1 MKWVQDFKK
10 FYNELPANLKKF
22 LLRGTVLFLIWV
34 LLYNLLLKPKGIPD
48 RQLTHLI
55 VISTAKVLTWFY
67 SNVSVRNGAFIA
79 INNKDA
85 IEIAPACNGLELM
98 ALYLGFLLCIPTG
111 KSRFLRYAILGTA
124 IIIVLNI
131 MRCAG
136 LASMFYKEYSM
147 ADFAHHYLFKLI
159 IYAVIF
165 YMWVL
170 YSKKY
175 LRNE

>member
-1 MKWVQDFKK
+1 MKWFQDFKK

-22 LLRGTVLFLIWV
+22 LLRGAILFLAWI

-48 RQLTHLI
+48 AQLTHII
-55 VISTAKVLTWFY
+55 VVSTAKTLSWFY
-67 SNVSVRNGAFIA
+67 PKVDITHGAFIA
-79 INNKDA
+79 INNKEA
-85 IEIAPACNGLELM
+85 IEIAPACNGLELLV
-98 ALYLGFLLCIPTG
+98 LYVGFLLCIPTG
-111 KSRFLRYAILGTA
+111 KRRFWKYAISGIA
-124 IIIVLNI
+124 IVTVLNI

-136 LASMFYKEYSM
+136 LAAMFYHEYAM
-147 ADFAHHYLFKLI
+147 ADFAHHYLFKLV

-175 LRNE
+175 LRHE

>member
-22 LLRGTVLFLIWV
+22 LLRGTVLFLIWI
-34 LLYNLLLKPKGIPD
+34 LLYNLLLKPKGVPD
-48 RQLTHLI
+48 RQLTHVI
-55 VISTAKVLTWFY
+55 VVSTAKVLTWFY
-67 SNVSVRNGAFIA
+67 PKIDIKSDCIIY
-79 INNKDA
+79 INNKEA
-85 IEIAPACNGLELM
+85 IEIAPACNGLELLV
-98 ALYLGFLLCIPTG
+98 LYVGFLLCIPTG
-111 KSRFLRYAILGTA
+111 KRRFWKYAIGGTA
-124 IIIVLNI
+124 IVIVLNI
-131 MRCAG
+131 LRCAG
-136 LASMFYKEYSM
+136 LAAMFYYEYSL

-175 LRNE
+175 LRHE